1 MPLTYRNE
9 LANELSK
16 IFTKALLKPAFIEHL
31 VKGYEVI
38 QGDAMVSPFDPKY
51 IPELITDM
59 ENFIQKYTSS
69 EVYTN
74 LMSGKRQLEY
84 EIVDKSEKD
93 LFIKVINQF
102 SQLMENVETFQY
114 TCCDPIV
121 YTRLNL
127 NYDASMFD
135 NLIGSFAKIN
145 TILGIEIIPCILTEL
160 YTEYDLRDEKYCGIA
175 RSKSESLSF
184 QICSLMENSCKIIA
198 VTGLHGE
205 VEQTKQILEELGID
219 LNDLDNKEED

>member
-1 MPLTYRNE
+1 
-9 LANELSK
+9 
-16 IFTKALLKPAFIEHL
+16 
-31 VKGYEVI
+31 
-38 QGDAMVSPFDPKY
+38 
-51 IPELITDM
+51 M

-102 SQLMENVETFQY
+102 SQLMENVETFQF
-114 TCCDPIV
+114 TCFNPIV

-160 YTEYDLRDEKYCGIA
+160 YTEYDLRDEKYCGTT

-184 QICSLMENSCKIIA
+184 QICSLIENSCKIIA
-198 VTGLHGE
+198 GHWITW
-205 VEQTKQILEELGID
+205 
-219 LNDLDNKEED
+219 